1 MQRVS
6 DEERM
11 EVAKRLRGIE
21 AVQFDDGELVDCGEV
36 EAELGL
42 ASDDGAWYRLE
53 DVLRLADLIEPAPER
68 TCRNEADAL
77 NEREG
82 FETYD
87 FVCSECGYNEL
98 KRDADRVL
106 CLRLFDLNYCR
117 MCGARVEGAGE

>member
-36 EAELGL
+36 ETELCL

-68 TCRNEADAL
+68 TCRLVEDDENRTA
-77 NEREG
+77 
-82 FETYD
+82 
-87 FVCSECGYNEL
+87 CSECGASYL
-98 KRDADRVL
+98 CMSDAS
-106 CLRLFDLNYCR
+106 YCPD
-117 MCGARVEGAGE
+117 CGAKVIEEES